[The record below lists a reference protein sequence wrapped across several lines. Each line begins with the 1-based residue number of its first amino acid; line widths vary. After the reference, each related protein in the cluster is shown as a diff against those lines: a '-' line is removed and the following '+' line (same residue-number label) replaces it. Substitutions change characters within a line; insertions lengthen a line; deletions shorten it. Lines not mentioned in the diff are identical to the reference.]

1 MKLGIYLFSQSSFN
15 PNKRFDVLI
24 DRVKRYDEIGIESL
38 WISDGLFSRTDPS
51 IYPHYETYSLIAA
64 MSQHTTNIKF
74 GTLVSPFRIR
84 PVTLYSK
91 MLMTLDQI
99 TKGRVIAGIGLGT
112 INQIQERFGFK
123 KMTIKE
129 QFEEF
134 ESYIVT
140 LKSLFKNEKATNKRL
155 KIDGYPPNPLTYTS
169 GGPKLLI
176 GGGGEKKTLQ
186 LVAKYADMSN
196 IEASNEVLEHKL
208 NILANWC
215 DEVGRK
221 YEDIENTAIRAIIT
235 GQNQEEI
242 DQDIKWYINR
252 FEELGR
258 PRPDMDRF
266 KKDRLVGTVDEV
278 IEQITTLKD
287 LGISHLILTVN
298 TDNTRNSIGALYEQ
312 LKNS

>member
-15 PNKRFDVLI
+15 LNKRFDILV
-24 DRVKRYDEIGIESL
+24 DRVKKYDEIGIESL
-38 WISDGLFSRTDPS
+38 WIADGLYSRTDPS
-51 IYPHYETYSLIAA
+51 MYPHYETLSLIAA
-64 MSQHTTNIKF
+64 FSQHTTNIKF
-74 GTLVSPFRIR
+74 GTLVSPYCIR

-91 MLMTLDQI
+91 MMMTLDHI

-112 INQIQERFGFK
+112 TNQIQERFGFK
-123 KMTIKE
+123 KMTIKD
-129 QFEEF
+129 QMEEF

-140 LKSLFKNEKATNKRL
+140 LKSLFNNEKATNKRFN
-155 KIDGYPPNPLTYTS
+155 IDGYPPNPLSYTS

-208 NILANWC
+208 NVLANWC
-215 DEVGRK
+215 DKVGRK
-221 YEDIENTAIRAIIT
+221 YENIEKTAIRAIIT
-235 GQNQEEI
+235 GQTQEEI

-266 KKDRLVGTVDEV
+266 KKNRLVGTIDEV
-278 IEQITTLKD
+278 IDQITTLED

-298 TDNTRNSIGALYEQ
+298 TDNTRNSIRTVYEQ

>member
-15 PNKRFDVLI
+15 PNKRFDVLV

-38 WISDGLFSRTDPS
+38 WISDGLYSRTDPS

-64 MSQHTTNIKF
+64 FSQLTTNIKF
-74 GTLVSPFRIR
+74 GTLVTPYRIR
-84 PVTLYSK
+84 SVTLYSK
-91 MLMTLDQI
+91 MMMTLDHI
-99 TKGRVIAGIGLGT
+99 TKGRVIAGLGLGT
-112 INQIQERFGFK
+112 TDQIQERFGYE
-123 KMTIKE
+123 KMTIKD
-129 QFEEF
+129 QMEEF

-140 LKSLFKNEKATNKRL
+140 LKSLFNNEKAINMRF
-155 KIDGYPPNPLTYTS
+155 KIEDYPPNPLSYTS
-169 GGPKLLI
+169 GGPKILI

-208 NILANWC
+208 NVLANWC
-215 DEVGRK
+215 DEIGRK
-221 YEDIENTAIRAIIT
+221 YEDIEKTAIRAIIT

-242 DQDIKWYINR
+242 DQDIKWYLNR

-258 PRPDMDRF
+258 PRSDMNQF
-266 KKDRLVGTVDEV
+266 KKDRLIGTIDEV
-278 IEQITTLKD
+278 IEQISTLKD

-298 TDNTRNSIGALYEQ
+298 TDNTRNSIGTLYEQ

>member
-24 DRVKRYDEIGIESL
+24 DRVKKYDEIGIESI
-38 WISDGLFSRTDPS
+38 WISDGLYSRTDPS

-64 MSQHTTNIKF
+64 FSQHTTNIKF
-74 GTLVSPFRIR
+74 GTLVSPYRIR
-84 PVTLYSK
+84 SVTLYSK
-91 MLMTLDQI
+91 MMMTLDHI
-99 TKGRVIAGIGLGT
+99 TKGRVIAGLGLGT
-112 INQIQERFGFK
+112 TNQVQERFGFK
-123 KMTIKE
+123 KMTIKD
-129 QFEEF
+129 QMEEF
-134 ESYIVT
+134 ENYIIT
-140 LKSLFKNEKATNKRL
+140 LKTLFGNEEAMNKRFN
-155 KIDGYPPNPLTYTS
+155 IDGYPPNPLSYTS
-169 GGPKLLI
+169 GGPKILI

-196 IEASNEVLEHKL
+196 MEASNEVLEHKL
-208 NILANWC
+208 NVLADWC
-215 DEVGRK
+215 DKVGRK

-258 PRPDMDRF
+258 PKPDMNQFR
-266 KKDRLVGTVDEV
+266 KDRLVGTIDEV
-278 IEQITTLKD
+278 INQISTLED

-298 TDNTRNSIGALYEQ
+298 TDNTRNSIRTVHEQ